1 MPHILI
7 NTPSGVSLRQG
18 IHYIQLTRDGGFR
31 QFDYEDKKI
40 NQQIYGSNTPPDY
53 NLTQITVP
61 VNLFYSKDDT
71 TASFENVVQLKSMLS
86 NIKSTYLVPVADFR
100 HVDFVYSRYV
110 RKALNDRVINTINKA
125 N

>member
-1 MPHILI
+1 M
-7 NTPSGVSLRQG
+7 RQG

-86 NIKSTYLVPVADFR
+86 NIKSAYLVPVADFK

-110 RKALNDRVINTINKA
+110 RKALNDRIVNTINKA